1 MLVII
6 IIGRWLLPKG
16 DLSRDQLSSLL
27 LNYTAMASDIVDF
40 FTILDEDEKLTD
52 NWMFVYSVLAF
63 WTLSLLQFAFVHTVQ
78 KQDEEDDN
86 HDEDDDAAASEKQ
99 SDDNHSVLGRL
110 KKNCQMLL
118 ATEAWAIC
126 LTIFLQ
132 DLPFLIVRLLAV
144 IKYNVFTQSNTFF
157 ICKNSLVLCL
167 QSYRLFA
174 LFKEHR
180 EKKMRKEEQ
189 RNKHLMNA
197 LYKWAFV
204 YGKMKSKRGPTGED
218 NPGSRITLGTVEKS
232 GVDYHEAKTLKEAK
246 YNFVF

>member
-52 NWMFVYSVLAF
+52 NWLFVHCVLAF

-78 KQDEEDDN
+78 KQDEEDEHN
-86 HDEDDDAAASEKQ
+86 DEDEDASSTRQNDE
-99 SDDNHSVLGRL
+99 NRSVLDRL

-118 ATEAWAIC
+118 ATEAWALC
-126 LTIFLQ
+126 LTAFLQ
-132 DLPFLIVRLLAV
+132 DLPFLVVRLIAV

-157 ICKNSLVLCL
+157 ICKNTLVLCL

-174 LFKEHR
+174 LYKEHR
-180 EKKMRKEEQ
+180 EKKVRKEQQ

-204 YGKMKSKRGPTGED
+204 SGKMKLKRGQTSS
-218 NPGSRITLGTVEKS
+218 NNSGSRITLGLGEKT
-232 GVDYHEAKTLKEAK
+232 GVDYNEAKTLKEAK